1 MGTAKMPFGWEDG
14 AKEYIANLVNQYN
27 DISAKELA
35 HKIVNQA
42 EKNDGYSLKDDTS
55 CCVIYMRKPRNLLV
69 CTGPPYDEKNDKYL
83 ANRVRE
89 FQGKKILCG
98 GTTATII
105 SRELGA
111 KMVVDMNIVDKELP
125 PISKMEGVD
134 LVTEGI
140 LTLGKVERILTE
152 GDIDRRREA
161 GPAEMM
167 VRMLLNS
174 DKITL
179 LVGTRINTAHQDP
192 NLPVELEIRRNVVK
206 KIKFLLET
214 KYLKDVEIMYI

>member
-1 MGTAKMPFGWEDG
+1 
-14 AKEYIANLVNQYN
+14 
-27 DISAKELA
+27 
-35 HKIVNQA
+35 
-42 EKNDGYSLKDDTS
+42 
-55 CCVIYMRKPRNLLV
+55 MRKPRNLLI

-83 ANRVRE
+83 ASRVRE

-98 GTTATII
+98 GTTATIL

-111 KMVVDMNIVDKELP
+111 KMEIDMNIVDKDLP
-125 PISKMEGVD
+125 PISRMEGID

-140 LTLGKVERILTE
+140 LTLSKVERILSSNDDE
-152 GDIDRRREA
+152 RPREA
-161 GPAEMM
+161 GPAEML
-167 VRMLLNS
+167 VKYLLDS
-174 DKITL
+174 DKINL

-206 KIKFLLET
+206 KIKYLLET

>member
-89 FQGKKILCG
+89 FQGKKSCVGEPRQPL
-98 GTTATII
+98 
-105 SRELGA
+105 SP
-111 KMVVDMNIVDKELP
+111 VNW
-125 PISKMEGVD
+125 
-134 LVTEGI
+134 
-140 LTLGKVERILTE
+140 
-152 GDIDRRREA
+152 
-161 GPAEMM
+161 
-167 VRMLLNS
+167 VRKWWS
-174 DKITL
+174 T
-179 LVGTRINTAHQDP
+179 
-192 NLPVELEIRRNVVK
+192 
-206 KIKFLLET
+206 
-214 KYLKDVEIMYI
+214 